1 MKKFLILIIFLLPI
15 LLVFSASID
24 STYKFAWGEN
34 IGWIN
39 FNPTYG
45 NVQVFDD
52 KLTGYA
58 WSANYGWINLSPT
71 NGGVHNDGNGNLSGY
86 AWGENLGWIDFSNVK
101 INPNTGEFSGYAVIL
116 KDGSK
121 INFDCAN
128 CKVKTDWRK
137 SVTSQ
142 PSSAGGSFYSG
153 REIKKEEITREDVIK
168 LILQLLQNL
177 TQKPKEIVKKIIKPK
192 VPTVAEKVITP
203 KPKPLF
209 LTYTR
214 QGKPLSEFTQTYFP
228 EEIKIL
234 TQKIPKLG
242 EIFNKIGLNNLVN
255 LEKLKAVNIFIPS
268 LNEIVGFKVPLI
280 SIPQFVKEKIP
291 EDIVFIK
298 SIKGN
303 LDLKP
308 KITLDEEGNIVQKIN
323 LVAGQEFVLII
334 KPSEKVKSI
343 KGYLV
348 YRSFSKSFLEKI
360 LSFVLAKTQTDAN
373 WTQTNA
379 DNNNVRISSRE
390 SSHRFAINKEI
401 EEKLKVYEFEYQD
414 KDGDGIYTAEISLPK
429 IVGEFE
435 IKTIIEYER
444 IDLGKK
450 ELRLITVIDPE
461 GYVYEKIFGKEARIE
476 GAKVYLY
483 WFNPE
488 TKKFELWPASKYAQ
502 MNPQITDKS
511 GNYVFLVPEGKYY
524 LRVEKEGYYPF
535 QSDEFYALEGG
546 SVHQNIEL
554 KPKYWLIFAI
564 DWKFIVI
571 IILLLL
577 LIFRGR
583 GLENK

>member
-1 MKKFLILIIFLLPI
+1 MKNFLILIIFLLPI
-15 LLVFSASID
+15 LVVFSASID

-34 IGWIN
+34 IGWVN
-39 FNPTYG
+39 FNPTNG

-86 AWGENLGWIDFSNVK
+86 AWGEHLGWIDFSNVK
-101 INPNTGEFSGYAVIL
+101 IDPNTGEFSGYAVIL
-116 KDGSK
+116 RDGSK
-121 INFDCAN
+121 INFDCTN

-137 SVTSQ
+137 SIPSQ
-142 PSSAGGSFYSG
+142 PSAGGGAFYSG
-153 REIKKEEITREDVIK
+153 REIKKREVSPEDIVQ
-168 LILQLLQNL
+168 LISQLLQFL
-177 TQKPKEIVKKIIKPK
+177 VQKPKEIVKEITKPK
-192 VPTVAEKVITP
+192 IPTVSKKITP
-203 KPKPLF
+203 SKPKLLI
-209 LTYTR
+209 LTYT
-214 QGKPLSEFTQTYFP
+214 QQNKPLSEFTQTYFP

-234 TQKIPKLG
+234 VEKIPKLG

-255 LEKLKAVNIFIPS
+255 LEKLKVTNIFVPS
-268 LNEIVGFKVPLI
+268 LTEIVGLKVPVL
-280 SIPQFVKEKIP
+280 SIPKFIKEKIP

-298 SIKGN
+298 TAKGN
-303 LDLKP
+303 LDLRP

-323 LVAGQEFVLII
+323 LVAGQEFILMI

-348 YRSFSKSFLEKI
+348 YRGSSKSFLEKI
-360 LSFVLAKTQTDAN
+360 LGFVSAKTQPDAE
-373 WTQTNA
+373 
-379 DNNNVRISSRE
+379 NNIRLNPFNNPRKSA
-390 SSHRFAINKEI
+390 FNKEI
-401 EEKLKVYEFEYQD
+401 EERLKIYEFEYQD
-414 KDGDGIYTAEISLPK
+414 KDGDGVYTAEVSIPK

-444 IDLGKK
+444 VDLGKK
-450 ELRLITVIDPE
+450 ELRLITAIDPE

-488 TKKFELWPASKYAQ
+488 TKKFELWPASKFSQ
-502 MNPQITDKS
+502 INPQITDKS
-511 GNYVFLVPEGKYY
+511 GNYVFLVPEGRYY
-524 LRVEKEGYYPF
+524 LKVEKEGYFPF

-554 KPKYWLIFAI
+554 KPKYWFLFAI

-571 IILLLL
+571 IVLLLL

-583 GLENK
+583 SLKNK